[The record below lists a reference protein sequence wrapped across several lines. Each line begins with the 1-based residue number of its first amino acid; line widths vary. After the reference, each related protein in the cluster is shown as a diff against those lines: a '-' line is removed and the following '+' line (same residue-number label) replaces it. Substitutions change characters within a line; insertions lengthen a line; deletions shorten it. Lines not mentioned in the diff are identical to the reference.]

1 MSEQI
6 LSTNNMYLRFILF
19 LDTLPS
25 IDLNILVYFSPLG
38 FNLWLIER
46 SKPAYGAINIG
57 VSL

>member
-1 MSEQI
+1 MSQQI
-6 LSTNNMYLRFILF
+6 LSTNDLDLRFILF

-25 IDLNILVYFSPLG
+25 IDLNILGYLSPLG

-46 SKPAYGAINIG
+46 SKPAYGAINIY